1 MALIM
6 YNYKITISM
15 ENYGSIYTM
24 SEIIVRSNI
33 KYEDELEEIEDDQSV
48 VKYIKTRERIYE

>member
-1 MALIM
+1 
-6 YNYKITISM
+6 M

-33 KYEDELEEIEDDQSV
+33 KYEDELEEIDDDQSI

>member
-1 MALIM
+1 MIM
-6 YNYKITISM
+6 YKYKITISM

-24 SEIIVRSNI
+24 SEIIVKSNI
-33 KYEDELEEIEDDQSV
+33 KYEDELEEIEDDQSI

>member
-1 MALIM
+1 MIM
-6 YNYKITISM
+6 YKYKITISM

-24 SEIIVRSNI
+24 SEIVVRSNI
-33 KYEDELEEIEDDQSV
+33 KYEDELEEIEDDQSI

>member
-6 YNYKITISM
+6 YKYKITISM

-33 KYEDELEEIEDDQSV
+33 KYEDELEEIEDDQSI

>member
-1 MALIM
+1 MALIL
-6 YNYKITISM
+6 YKYKITISM

-33 KYEDELEEIEDDQSV
+33 KYEDELEEIEDDQSI
-48 VKYIKTRERIYE
+48 VKYIKTRERIFE

>member
-6 YNYKITISM
+6 YKYKITISM

-24 SEIIVRSNI
+24 SEIIVKSNI
-33 KYEDELEEIEDDQSV
+33 KYEDELEEIEDDQSI